1 MFTDSCLDTLYKRLQ
16 AHCMTQNIQSKVA
29 ALFPSLLDIPQEA
42 DFAPKGGV
50 FEKGTACLID
60 GEVRVWSGPCEDV
73 LSPIYVTT
81 DGQKERRRIG
91 PAAHLDTAH
100 ALQALD
106 AADRA
111 WNHGRGAWPTM
122 RVQDRA
128 ERLSDFAVKMQTVRD
143 ECVRL
148 LMWEIGKSLQDCQK
162 EFDRTVQYITDTVEA
177 LKETDRAG
185 ARFSANGGV
194 LAQIRRSPLGVVLCM
209 GPFNYPLNETFTT
222 LIPALAMGNTTV
234 VKLPRYGLLCQM
246 PLLSCFAECF
256 PKGVVNIISGEGKQ
270 VAGPIIASGKVAA
283 LAFIGSSR
291 AANILK
297 RQHPM
302 PNRLRSILGLDAK
315 NPAVILE
322 DADLDLTVRE
332 CVTGALSF
340 NGQRCTAL
348 KLLFVQRRIADAFV
362 QKLGAA
368 VDGLPFGMPWEKGVK
383 ITPLPEPGAPEKMRG
398 LVEDA
403 IQKGAAVCNT
413 NGGLTNES
421 FYFPSVVYPVKP
433 DMSLYSVEQFGP
445 VVPVAV
451 FDDVQEVFDYIV
463 NSNFGQQASIFGQ
476 NPKTIGPLIDVFANQ
491 VCRINLNAQC
501 QRGPDVYPFTG
512 RKDSAEATLSVSDA
526 LRCFSIRSMT
536 AAPDS
541 EMGKALL
548 SDILRDRTSNF
559 VNTDYLF

>member
-1 MFTDSCLDTLYKRLQ
+1 MMQHIKL
-16 AHCMTQNIQSKVA
+16 KVA
-29 ALFPSLLDIPQEA
+29 ELFPSLLDIPKEA
-42 DFAPKGGV
+42 DFAPSGGV
-50 FEKGTACLID
+50 YERGTVCLIG
-60 GEVRVWSGPCEDV
+60 GEVRTWGGKCENV
-73 LSPIYVTT
+73 LSPIYLAA
-81 DGQKERRRIG
+81 DGKKEQRCIG

-100 ALQALD
+100 ALKALN

-111 WNHGRGAWPTM
+111 WDHGRGVWPTM
-122 RVQDRA
+122 RVGDRA
-128 ERLSDFAVKMQTVRD
+128 ERLSVFAVKMQSVRD

-162 EFDRTVQYITDTVEA
+162 EFDRTVQYIVDTVEA

-246 PLLSCFAECF
+246 PLLNCFAECF
-256 PKGVVNIISGEGKQ
+256 PKGVVNIISGEGRQ
-270 VAGPIIASGKVAA
+270 VAGPIVASGKIAA
-283 LAFIGSSR
+283 LAFIGSSK

-297 RQHPM
+297 RQYPM
-302 PNRLRSILGLDAK
+302 PNRLRCILGLDAK

-322 DADLDLTVRE
+322 DADLDLTVNE
-332 CVTGALSF
+332 CVTGSLSF

-348 KLLFVQRRIADAFV
+348 KLLFVQRRIAEAFV
-362 QKLGAA
+362 QKLGEA
-368 VDGLPFGMPWEKGVK
+368 VDALPFGMPWEKGVR
-383 ITPLPEPGAPEKMRG
+383 ITPMPEPGATEKMQG

-403 IQKGAAVCNT
+403 IQKGAAVCNA

-433 DMSLYSVEQFGP
+433 EMLLYTVEQFGP
-445 VVPVAV
+445 VVPIAV
-451 FDDVQEVFDYIV
+451 FDEVSEVFDYIV

-476 NPKTIGPLIDVFANQ
+476 DPKTIGPLIDVLANQ

-541 EMGKALL
+541 EMGKTLL
-548 SDILRDRTSNF
+548 SEILRDRTSNF